1 MPPRPLLGVCT
12 WTFGERSLVDIAR
25 RLQSLE
31 YDGVELLGDLSR
43 YTAREAHETLARHEL
58 AVFSLTPANVDIA
71 HPDTAV
77 RTAAIA
83 YYRRLL
89 DFAAELGESSDTN
102 PLVSVH
108 GYVGRVAAVSSQAAE
123 YALLVTAVAEIA
135 REARARGLRLVFEV
149 LNRYESHLV
158 NTAAQANQ
166 LVEDVGTANLGI
178 LLDAYHMNIEEQ
190 DPARAIIDAGSR
202 LWLYHM
208 ADSNRQGIGRGHT
221 KLGVQLWALE
231 NVGYDGPII
240 MECTAPGPNPF
251 IPIKDEDSLTW
262 LETYLRE
269 SRSWF

>member
-1 MPPRPLLGVCT
+1 MPGRPQLGVCT
-12 WTFGERSLVDIAR
+12 WTFGDLMLDDIAR
-25 RLQSLE
+25 RLRALD
-31 YDGVELLGDLSR
+31 YDGVELLGDLNR
-43 YTAREAHETLARHEL
+43 YTARAALETLATHDL
-58 AVFSLTPANVDIA
+58 SVFSLTPANVDLA

-77 RTAAIA
+77 RAAA
-83 YYRRLL
+83 LDYYRQLL
-89 DFAAELGESSDTN
+89 DFAAGLGEPTGTY

-108 GYVGRVAAVSSQAAE
+108 GYVGRVAAVASQSAE

-135 REARARGLRLVFEV
+135 AEARSRGLRLVFEV
-149 LNRYESHLV
+149 LNRYETHLIH
-158 NTAAQANQ
+158 TAVQAKQ
-166 LVEDVGTANLGI
+166 LVEDVGAANLGI

-221 KLGVQLWALE
+221 KLGAQLWALE